1 MKAKMRVLSLFCLL
15 GFLTGCGVNEQKH
28 KEVVSQ
34 LADAK
39 QELDGI
45 NSQVDTA
52 SQQQSDLEVKIE
64 SGKRKIATLQSQQ
77 NELKKQG
84 ADLDVKIAKL
94 QSQEVYVFQSAG
106 VSLDAQDFQGALQAY
121 KDFVGKFPQS
131 ARVSKATE
139 IIASVEQKL
148 GVNKP

>member
-94 QSQEVYVFQSAG
+94 QSQNEDS
-106 VSLDAQDFQGALQAY
+106 
-121 KDFVGKFPQS
+121 
-131 ARVSKATE
+131 
-139 IIASVEQKL
+139 
-148 GVNKP
+148 